1 MKECSI
7 CLNFYDYSYHKP
19 VTLLNCTHV
28 LCKTCA
34 SKMKTCPF
42 CKNEIISTKTCFL
55 MLEFMDSEIVDKEAN
70 KKAQT
75 TSNDACSLNHK
86 NILLNDEQLVAK
98 HFLLENIEKSQQ
110 VDDDLDNIFDA
121 KHVCDLTSELNISKA
136 IFDRSFGLMG
146 KAGSGKTF
154 LIANLSFELIG
165 SEKKIIL
172 ISPTH
177 TAATV
182 LSENL
187 ESLSL
192 NLERDLNFKYKFFVK
207 TLASFLRR
215 REYDGQNLN
224 LLSENEYAKT
234 VQLYGESP
242 ISAYDV
248 IIFDESSMISI
259 NDLIDLENRIKT
271 DFKKKFS
278 KKIPCLIFCGD
289 FRQLGP
295 IQESAQK
302 NPLASLGYVS
312 YHVLCNKNKTVQLVN
327 NMRSDKKD
335 LNLLFST
342 IGDEIEKYVY
352 SRHKCPPIEMV
363 PFKDQNLSLDK
374 YYMLVNEFSKDSQS
388 IKVMNKTDGI
398 EMYANMLKNN
408 QKSNESF
415 WVHYN
420 NDFHQNTI
428 DLVSAIRYKYFQK
441 ILKTIDLNYV
451 KKDYLRNLFAA
462 GDYLKY
468 TSNIR
473 YQTCYKFELKLSQ
486 LEISNSLF
494 KKYYQG
500 EDISEMQDLIPGS
513 KVKLIDI
520 FERKYKIE
528 KIFSKFDLKNI
539 TLFNTQK
546 LASVNFYVCMTRNAN
561 KPSFLIS
568 LPNIEINNGYYNKQ
582 KKTQENISVRLD
594 NELILKI
601 DSIPYSSFLKKN
613 LKDSLN
619 SLDIKNVF
627 SFSYVGSSHTVQGD
641 SIDTIFIGEENILRD
656 NCLNLTAFSSMYTTM
671 TRAKKSVVIV
681 RT

>member
-215 REYDGQNLN
+215 RE
-224 LLSENEYAKT
+224 
-234 VQLYGESP
+234 
-242 ISAYDV
+242 
-248 IIFDESSMISI
+248 
-259 NDLIDLENRIKT
+259 
-271 DFKKKFS
+271 
-278 KKIPCLIFCGD
+278 
-289 FRQLGP
+289 
-295 IQESAQK
+295 
-302 NPLASLGYVS
+302 
-312 YHVLCNKNKTVQLVN
+312 
-327 NMRSDKKD
+327 
-335 LNLLFST
+335 
-342 IGDEIEKYVY
+342 
-352 SRHKCPPIEMV
+352 
-363 PFKDQNLSLDK
+363 
-374 YYMLVNEFSKDSQS
+374 
-388 IKVMNKTDGI
+388 
-398 EMYANMLKNN
+398 
-408 QKSNESF
+408 
-415 WVHYN
+415 
-420 NDFHQNTI
+420 
-428 DLVSAIRYKYFQK
+428 
-441 ILKTIDLNYV
+441 
-451 KKDYLRNLFAA
+451 
-462 GDYLKY
+462 
-468 TSNIR
+468 
-473 YQTCYKFELKLSQ
+473 
-486 LEISNSLF
+486 
-494 KKYYQG
+494 
-500 EDISEMQDLIPGS
+500 
-513 KVKLIDI
+513 
-520 FERKYKIE
+520 
-528 KIFSKFDLKNI
+528 
-539 TLFNTQK
+539 
-546 LASVNFYVCMTRNAN
+546 
-561 KPSFLIS
+561 
-568 LPNIEINNGYYNKQ
+568 
-582 KKTQENISVRLD
+582 
-594 NELILKI
+594 
-601 DSIPYSSFLKKN
+601 
-613 LKDSLN
+613 
-619 SLDIKNVF
+619 
-627 SFSYVGSSHTVQGD
+627 
-641 SIDTIFIGEENILRD
+641 
-656 NCLNLTAFSSMYTTM
+656 
-671 TRAKKSVVIV
+671 
-681 RT
+681 